1 MSQSQP
7 RIDTRRLWQDLMT
20 LGALGATPRGG
31 SDRMA
36 LTDSDRDGRNL
47 FALWSK
53 EAGLS
58 LTVDPIGNMFA
69 RREGT
74 DPSLAPVMVGSHLD
88 TQSPGGRF
96 DGPLGVLAG
105 LAAVRA
111 IDAAG
116 IELRRPI
123 EVVNWTCEEGCRFSR
138 GLMGSSVYA
147 GTLPLED
154 AYACVDDQ
162 GRSVAAELSRI
173 GYKGSAQH
181 PSRAPDS
188 YLELHIEQ
196 GPELERA
203 GITIGAVTHSAYT
216 ASGTI
221 ECLGENG
228 HTSSLPML
236 DRRNAL
242 VGAARVI
249 AAIDDIGRAWAAE
262 GSASVPTIQCW
273 PNNRINIPHRA
284 IIQYGLVHPTADG
297 IAAMQG
303 EVDAA
308 VARIARE
315 TGLPLNKI
323 DSRERA
329 SVHFDPALTQ
339 QVEQH
344 AKSAGYSVQR
354 MPTRPGHD
362 AFNMIPLCPTQ
373 LIFVPCR
380 NGVSH
385 NELEWCEPEHCEAGA
400 TVLMQ
405 MMLGRAR

>member
-1 MSQSQP
+1 MP
-7 RIDTRRLWQDLMT
+7 TPAIDARRLWQDLMT

-36 LTDSDRDGRNL
+36 LTDSDRDARNL
-47 FALWSK
+47 FALWCA

-58 LTVDPIGNMFA
+58 LTIDAIGNMFA
-69 RREGT
+69 RRDGT

-96 DGPLGVLAG
+96 DGPLGVMAG

-111 IDAAG
+111 MNAAG
-116 IELRRPI
+116 IASQRPI
-123 EVVNWTCEEGCRFSR
+123 EVVNWTCEEGARFSR
-138 GLMGSSVYA
+138 GLMGSSVYT
-147 GTLPLED
+147 GTLVLED
-154 AYACVDDQ
+154 AYACVDRE
-162 GRSVAAELSRI
+162 GRTVGAELTRI
-173 GYKGSAQH
+173 GYKGTAQ
-181 PSRAPDS
+181 RGGQAPDS

-196 GPELERA
+196 GPELDRS
-203 GITIGAVTHSAYT
+203 GITIGAVTHSCYS
-216 ASGTI
+216 ASGTV
-221 ECLGENG
+221 ECEGENG

-249 AAIDDIGRAWAAE
+249 AAIDDIGRAWASE
-262 GSASVPTIQCW
+262 GSATVPTIQCW

-284 IIQYGLVHPTADG
+284 SVHYGLVHPTADG
-297 IAAMQG
+297 IAAMQA

-308 VARIARE
+308 LARISDE
-315 TGLPLNKI
+315 TGLPI
-323 DSRERA
+323 RQTDHRERA
-329 SVHFDPALTQ
+329 PVHFDGSLTQ
-339 QVEQH
+339 QVEQL
-344 AKSAGYSVQR
+344 AMSAGYSVQR

-380 NGVSH
+380 KGISH
-385 NELEWCEPEHCEAGA
+385 SELEWCAPEHCEAGA
-400 TVLMQ
+400 NVLLQ
-405 MMLGRAR
+405 MMIVRAR